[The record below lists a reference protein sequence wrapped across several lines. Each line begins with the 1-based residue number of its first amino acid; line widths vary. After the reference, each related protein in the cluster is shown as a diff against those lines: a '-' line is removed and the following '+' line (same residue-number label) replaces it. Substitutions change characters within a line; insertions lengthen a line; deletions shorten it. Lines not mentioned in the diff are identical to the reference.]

1 MHDIDEKCIHFD
13 CKTSQ
18 EERPFV
24 KSQHHNT
31 EMYVCTPEKGVL
43 SALQKMKETTGG
55 RSCIVI
61 WIVVVGLMVN

>member
-1 MHDIDEKCIHFD
+1 MHYVDEKCIHFD

-24 KSQHHNT
+24 KSQHQNT
-31 EMYVCTPEKGVL
+31 EMYVCTYENGML
-43 SALQKMKETTGG
+43 SALQKMKETTSG

-61 WIVVVGLMVN
+61 SIVVVGLMVN